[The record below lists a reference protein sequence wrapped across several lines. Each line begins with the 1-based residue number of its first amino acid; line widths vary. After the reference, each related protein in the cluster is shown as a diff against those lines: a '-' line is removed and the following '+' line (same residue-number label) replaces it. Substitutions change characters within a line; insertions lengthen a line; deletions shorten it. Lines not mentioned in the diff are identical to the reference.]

1 MNETGKTYKVWI
13 VDDEQG
19 MCLGAIAALENY
31 TVQLNG
37 TSEVAGFRVEKFFNG
52 ESFLSG
58 LANDRPDIVLLDNK
72 LPDIQ
77 GIEILEKIVADG
89 LPFLTIMITAY
100 ATFDK
105 AVLATKLGA
114 YDFLAKPFTPDELRY
129 VVRKACRTLYLTEKA
144 RKLEEEKRRARFEFI
159 SVLAHELKAPLN
171 SVEGYADMILNR
183 TAGQDIKSYDHP
195 MQRVKA
201 RIDAMRKMITDLL
214 DLTRI
219 ESGTRDRIIE
229 EVDLPEIAAGVL
241 ENCREMAKNRNI
253 ILKLQAEALKFHADR
268 SEMEVLFTNFV
279 TNGIKYNRDNGS
291 LTVSLAR
298 SDGAVELTFTDTGIG
313 MTGEEQKNLFKE
325 FSRIKNR
332 KTREIPGSG
341 LGLSIARKIV
351 DLYEG
356 TIEVESMADKGSTF
370 RVILPANKQGESK

>member
-1 MNETGKTYKVWI
+1 MSGTAKTYRVWI

-31 TVQLNG
+31 TVQLDG
-37 TSEVAGFRVEKFFNG
+37 TSELAGFQVEKFFDG
-52 ESFLSG
+52 ESFLSS

-77 GIEILEKIVADG
+77 GIEILEKIVAEG
-89 LPFLTIMITAY
+89 FPFLTIMITAY

-129 VVRKACRTLYLTEKA
+129 VIRKACRTLYLTEKA

-171 SVEGYADMILNR
+171 SVEGYADMMINR
-183 TAGQDIKSYDHP
+183 TAGPDIGSYDQP
-195 MQRVKA
+195 MERVKV

-219 ESGTRDRIIE
+219 ESGTRNRTIE
-229 EVDLPEIAAGVL
+229 ETDLREIAAGVL
-241 ENCREMAKNRNI
+241 ENCAQMAAKRNI
-253 ILKLQAEALKFHADR
+253 TVKLQAAEALNFPVDR

-279 TNGIKYNRDNGS
+279 TNGIKYNRDGGS

-298 SDGAVELTFTDTGIG
+298 REGAVEMAFIDTGIG
-313 MTGEEQKNLFKE
+313 MTAEEQQNLFKE

-332 KTREIPGSG
+332 KTRDIQGSG
-341 LGLSIARKIV
+341 LGLSISRKII

-356 TIEVESMADKGSTF
+356 TVEVESTADKGSTF
-370 RVILPANKQGESK
+370 RVILPVKK